1 MARLIKIADWTG
13 EKRANV
19 VFVHGLGGHPY
30 NTWQR
35 RKWNWRRMR
44 REVVEDSLWPVWL
57 AQDLKGLAVFSLGYN
72 SPATKWIGSAMPFL
86 DEADNIFRLL
96 LVDASLRDRPI
107 FFVCHS
113 MGGLI
118 VKKVMRNAKERD
130 EEENIASF
138 LDRTNHVAFL
148 GTPNTGADKATLLE
162 RLRFFTWPTDSSK
175 DLVANKSELR
185 DLNKAYRRLA
195 KERDETLRHL
205 VYFETAPTLFG
216 LIVPPDSSDP
226 GLPDTEAT
234 GVEANH
240 VTISKL
246 NDREDLI
253 YKELVERIEQTTTAP
268 DHPGEF
274 RKGSSV
280 VFNTPKVYSFFISK
294 VLRVG
299 LIVAAIYFL
308 HPSFDHFVSKVA
320 AVLGYV
326 KEPVKFSDS
335 DPSTQQRSPNTQVSI
350 LERLLNNTPADER
363 DRIIALAQDLMK
375 RAAAGEKP
383 YVEAKHQI
391 ERGDT
396 VGASN
401 SIANAAKSTADKAE
415 QAAIYKKAGALAGL
429 SNQYQAIDAY
439 SEALK
444 LDPTDRDS
452 LYWLGWLHQLSGNFR
467 EAEDRYNTL
476 LQLSAK
482 AADRKGTFRAT
493 LRLGQ
498 LNQYRGNID
507 LARRNLEGART
518 IAENEA
524 KIERPKTTWQRDLA
538 ISYFRLAEFM
548 RILGEYDLA
557 LIHYNKSL
565 EIHETMFKANSAD
578 LDSEHSISASYIGL
592 ARLHNAIGNSTLA
605 IAFASKSLA
614 IRTKHSDLNSDH
626 LQWQRGL
633 AESHDILADSLRA
646 NGRHSASLEHYKR
659 ALQIHERLSRQYP
672 ENVEWKRS
680 AVIARRNLGYALIS
694 TQDLGSSLEL
704 FQSALSLA
712 KEIRNH
718 DPDATELKVTL
729 ALSHRGVAAALIA
742 QKNFSA
748 ALKHYDAERQIRE
761 ELVKKFPNNYTFR
774 DALAGYYRSIGYLFE
789 IHLRKYK
796 EAEDNYRKGLT
807 ILQSLTDQNHDN
819 INWRGRLGL
828 AYADCA
834 DAISKGSRKQ
844 AREYYATSVSIFQTL
859 INNYPGHQ
867 NVKWWKENLTRI
879 EGNL

>member
-1 MARLIKIADWTG
+1 
-13 EKRANV
+13 
-19 VFVHGLGGHPY
+19 
-30 NTWQR
+30 
-35 RKWNWRRMR
+35 MR

-57 AQDLKGLAVFSLGYN
+57 AQDLKGLAIFSLGYN
-72 SPATKWIGSAMPFL
+72 SPATKWIGSAIPFL

-96 LVDASLRDRPI
+96 LVDANLRDRPI
-107 FFVCHS
+107 LFVCHS

-162 RLRFFTWPTDSSK
+162 RFRFFAWPSDSSK

-234 GVEANH
+234 GVEANYI
-240 VTISKL
+240 TISKL
-246 NDREDLI
+246 SDREDLI

-280 VFNTPKVYSFFISK
+280 VFNTPKVYSFLISK
-294 VLRVG
+294 VLRIG
-299 LIVAAIYFL
+299 LIVATIYFL

-320 AVLGYV
+320 AVLGYKKETV
-326 KEPVKFSDS
+326 KPSDS
-335 DPSTQQRSPNTQVSI
+335 DPGSQQRSPNTQASI
-350 LERLLNNTPADER
+350 QERLLNNAPEDQREK
-363 DRIIALAQDLMK
+363 IIVLAQDLVK

-396 VGASN
+396 IGASN
-401 SIANAAKSTADKAE
+401 SIANAAKSTANKAE

-452 LYWLGWLHQLSGNFR
+452 LYWLGWLHQLSGNYR

-476 LQLSAK
+476 LQHSTK
-482 AADRKGTFRAT
+482 AGDRRGVFRAR

-498 LNQYRGNID
+498 LNQFRGNME
-507 LARRNLEGART
+507 LARRDLDVART

-524 KIERPKTTWQRDLA
+524 KIEQPRNTWQRDLA
-538 ISYFRLAEFM
+538 ISYFRIADFLST
-548 RILGEYDLA
+548 LGEYDLA
-557 LIHYNKSL
+557 LIHYNRSL
-565 EIHETMFKANSAD
+565 ETDETMFKAYPPG
-578 LDSEHSISASYIGL
+578 LDYEHGISFSYVGLSE
-592 ARLHNAIGNSTLA
+592 LHAAIGNRALA
-605 IAFASKSLA
+605 IEFANRSLA
-614 IRTKHSDLNSDH
+614 IRTKHSTLNPNH
-626 LQWQRGL
+626 LQWQRNL
-633 AESHDILADSLRA
+633 AFSHGALARSLLA
-646 NGRHSASLEHYKR
+646 NGQHSDSVEHYRR
-659 ALQIHERLSRQYP
+659 ALQIHERLSSEYRD
-672 ENVEWKRS
+672 NSAWKRS
-680 AVIARRNLGYALIS
+680 VVIARRDLGYALIS
-694 TQDLGSSLEL
+694 TQDLDRALEL

-712 KEIRNH
+712 KTIRND

-729 ALSHRGVAAALIA
+729 AWSHRGVAAALIA

-761 ELVKKFPNNYTFR
+761 ELVKNFPNNYTFQ
-774 DALAGYYRSIGYLFE
+774 DNLAGYYSTIGFLLE
-789 IHLRKYK
+789 VRLGKHK
-796 EAEDNYRKGLT
+796 EAEENYRKGLA
-807 ILQSLTDQNHDN
+807 ILQSLTEQNHDN
-819 INWRGRLGL
+819 IYWRGRLGR

-834 DAISKGSRKQ
+834 DTINKGSQKR
-844 AREYYATSVSIFQTL
+844 AREYYATAVSIFQTL
-859 INNYPGHQ
+859 IKNYPGHQ
-867 NVKWWKENLTRI
+867 DVKWWKENLARI
-879 EGNL
+879 EDNL

>member
-57 AQDLKGLAVFSLGYN
+57 AQDLKGLAIFSLGYN

-96 LVDASLRDRPI
+96 LVDANLRDRPI
-107 FFVCHS
+107 LFVCHS

-138 LDRTNHVAFL
+138 LDRTNHVALL

-162 RLRFFTWPTDSSK
+162 RFRFFAWPSDSSK

-240 VTISKL
+240 ITISKL
-246 NDREDLI
+246 SDREDLI

-280 VFNTPKVYSFFISK
+280 VFNTPKVYSFLISK

-320 AVLGYV
+320 AVLGYKKETV
-326 KEPVKFSDS
+326 KPSDS

-396 VGASN
+396 IGASN
-401 SIANAAKSTADKAE
+401 SIANAAKSTANKAE

-476 LQLSAK
+476 LQLSTK
-482 AADRKGTFRAT
+482 AGDRRGVFRAR

-498 LNQYRGNID
+498 LNQYRGSIE
-507 LARRNLEGART
+507 LARRDLEGART

-524 KIERPKTTWQRDLA
+524 KIERPNTTWQRDLA
-538 ISYFRLAEFM
+538 VSYFRLADFL
-548 RILGEYDLA
+548 RTLGDYDLA
-557 LIHYNKSL
+557 LVHYNKSI
-565 EIHETMFKANSAD
+565 EIDETMFKTNPND
-578 LDSEHSISASYIGL
+578 LDYEHAISYSYSGL
-592 ARLHNAIGNSTLA
+592 AQLHNAIGNPALA
-605 IAFASKSLA
+605 IEFANKSLT
-614 IRTKHSDLNSDH
+614 IRTKHSTQNADH
-626 LQWQRGL
+626 LQWQRNS
-633 AESHDILADSLRA
+633 AFSQSILADSLRA
-646 NGRHSASLEHYKR
+646 NGQHSASVEPYRR

-672 ENVEWKRS
+672 DNSEWKKS
-680 AVIARRNLGYALIS
+680 VVYARRSLGYALIA
-694 TQDLGSSLEL
+694 TQDLDRSLEL
-704 FQSALSLA
+704 FQSALYLT
-712 KEIRNH
+712 KEIPNY

-729 ALSHRGVAAALIA
+729 AWSHRGVAAALIA
-742 QKNFSA
+742 QKNFSG
-748 ALKHYDAERQIRE
+748 ALRHYDAERQIRE
-761 ELVKKFPNNYTFR
+761 ELVKKYPNNHTFQ
-774 DALAGYYRSIGYLFE
+774 DDLAGYYSTIGFLLE
-789 IHLRKYK
+789 VRLGKHK
-796 EAEDNYRKGLT
+796 EAEENYRKGLA
-807 ILQSLTDQNHDN
+807 ILQSLTEKNHDN
-819 INWRGRLGL
+819 IYWRGRLGR

-834 DAISKGSRKQ
+834 DTINKGSQKR
-844 AREYYATSVSIFQTL
+844 AREYYATSVFIFRTL
-859 INNYPGHQ
+859 IRDYPDHQ
-867 NVKWWKENLTRI
+867 NAKWWKDNLARI
-879 EGNL
+879 ERNL